1 MPQEQAN
8 INLYL
13 RFLGAMNAPNY
24 DELDNVFFESFIDH
38 HPGFHLNGLAE
49 YKKALESAHESLNI
63 QAALDEILAVDDK
76 VITRVTLSG
85 KHVGTF
91 FGLTPTY
98 KEVTWTTTEI
108 WRVENGKMAERW
120 AQDDLLGL
128 LKQLGAVLPN

>member
-1 MPQEQAN
+1 MREERAN

-13 RFLGAMNAPNY
+13 RFLGAMNALDY
-24 DELDNVFFESFIDH
+24 DELDNVFSESFIDH
-38 HPGFHLNGLAE
+38 HPGFHLNGLTE
-49 YKKALESAHESLNI
+49 YKKALQAAHECINI

-76 VITRVTLSG
+76 VITRATLRG

-91 FGLTPTY
+91 FGFTPTY

-108 WRVENGKMAERW
+108 WRIEHGKMVERW

-128 LKQLGAVLPN
+128 LKQLGAVLPD

>member
-24 DELDNVFFESFIDH
+24 DELDNIFSESFIDH
-38 HPGFHLNGLAE
+38 HPGFRINGLTD
-49 YKKALESAHESLNI
+49 YKKALQSAHESINI

-76 VITRVTLSG
+76 VITRATLSG

-98 KEVTWTTTEI
+98 KKVTWTTTEI
-108 WRVENGKMAERW
+108 WRIQHGKMAERW

-128 LKQLGAVLPN
+128 LKQLGAVFPN